1 MVGRGS
7 RRPKLTGPFVDTPNR
22 CSYAFFV
29 ENEAWETAPRA
40 GEAIAAELI
49 RRRQEIDQKELE
61 FSYLAAKFAATDEYD
76 WQGFDSPIGWLK
88 ANCHMSGGAASA
100 RICAG
105 QQVEHLGQSSKAM
118 ADGEIGFAH
127 FALIARTSAA
137 VGERLDEA
145 KLLGQARKQTI
156 ARFHDSCYHARH
168 AADPKGCAADEADDV
183 EARSLTFANSD
194 DGMVYVNGM
203 FDKVGGAA
211 VQAALEPLAQRTGK
225 DDDRCRERRV
235 ADALVDV
242 CTHSLDNG
250 VPSRRTHLQVTTS
263 LETLLG
269 LCGAPA
275 AEMEFSL
282 PISSKAVER
291 LACDCTVTRILLGSD
306 STVIDVGRAK
316 RVISGPQRKA
326 LVVRDQGCV
335 WPGCDRPAGF
345 ASGHHLAHWIHGG
358 PTDLHN
364 LVLVCY
370 RHHWMVHEGQWQIVR
385 GDDGRM
391 LTIPPV
397 TEYQRLARG
406 PD

>member
-1 MVGRGS
+1 
-7 RRPKLTGPFVDTPNR
+7 
-22 CSYAFFV
+22 V
-29 ENEAWETAPRA
+29 EAEAWETAPRE

-76 WQGFDSPIGWLK
+76 WQGFETPIAWLK

-118 ADGEIGFAH
+118 DDGEIGFAH

-137 VGERLDEA
+137 VGDRLDEA

-168 AADPKGCAADEADDV
+168 AADPKGCAADEAEGV

-203 FDKVGGAA
+203 LDKVGGAA

-225 DDDRCRERRV
+225 DDDRCRDRRV

-242 CTHSLDNG
+242 CLHSLDNG
-250 VPSRRTHLQVTTS
+250 VPGRRTHMQVTTS

-282 PISSKAVER
+282 PISAKAVER
-291 LACDCTVTRILLGSD
+291 LACDCTVTRVLLGSD
-306 STVIDVGRAK
+306 STVIDVGRAR
-316 RVISGPQRKA
+316 RVISGSQGKA
-326 LVVRDQGCV
+326 LRVRDRGCV
-335 WPGCDRPAGF
+335 WPGCDRPATWTS
-345 ASGHHLAHWIHGG
+345 AHHVVHWV
-358 PTDLHN
+358 N
-364 LVLVCY
+364 
-370 RHHWMVHEGQWQIVR
+370 
-385 GDDGRM
+385 GRSC
-391 LTIPPV
+391 
-397 TEYQRLARG
+397 ARMTAAC
-406 PD
+406 

>member
-1 MVGRGS
+1 MDAGVWG
-7 RRPKLTGPFVDTPNR
+7 V
-22 CSYAFFV
+22 
-29 ENEAWETAPRA
+29 APRA
-40 GEAIAAELI
+40 GETLAAELI
-49 RRRQEIDQKELE
+49 RRRQEIDQLELE

-76 WQGFDSPIGWLK
+76 WQGFESPIAWLK
-88 ANCHMSGGAASA
+88 ANCHLSGGAASA

-105 QQVEHLGQSSKAM
+105 QQVEHLGQSSKAL

-168 AADPKGCAADEADDV
+168 AADPQGCAKDEAQGV
-183 EARSLTFANSD
+183 EARSLEFANSD

-203 FDKVGGAA
+203 LDKVGGAA
-211 VQAALEPLAQRTGK
+211 VQAALEPLARRTGK

-235 ADALVDV
+235 ADALVDL
-242 CTHSLDNG
+242 CMHSLDNG
-250 VPSRRTHLQVTTS
+250 APSRRTHMQVTTS

-269 LCGAPA
+269 LSGAPA

-291 LACDCTVTRILLGSD
+291 LACDCTVTRVLLGSD
-306 STVIDVGRAK
+306 STVIDVGRAR
-316 RVISGPQRKA
+316 RVINGAQGKA
-326 LVVRDQGCV
+326 LRVRDRGCV
-335 WPGCDRPAGF
+335 WPGCDRPATWT
-345 ASGHHLAHWIHGG
+345 SGHHLVHWINGG
-358 PTDLHN
+358 STDLSN
-364 LVLVCY
+364 LVLLCY
-370 RHHWMVHEGQWQIVR
+370 RHHWMVHEGEWQIVR
-385 GDDGRM
+385 ADDGRM
-391 LTIPPV
+391 LTVPPI
-397 TEYQRLARG
+397 TPYQRLARG